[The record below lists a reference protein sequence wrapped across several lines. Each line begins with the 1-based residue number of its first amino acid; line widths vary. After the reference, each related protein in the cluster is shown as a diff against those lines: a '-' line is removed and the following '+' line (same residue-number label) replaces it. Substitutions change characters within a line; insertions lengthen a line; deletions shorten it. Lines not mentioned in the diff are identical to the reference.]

1 MPGWERARWRSAAAA
16 AAICAV
22 LVAVVL
28 VLVAEG
34 LGAAASLVGVL
45 SVVSVIAVVAAW
57 GRARPSSPER
67 IVGRRVELAGLLRD
81 IAEAHAWSR
90 SKIREAL
97 GERDVDAVMDGTR
110 LPEWDV
116 VAAFLGVIADGD
128 QAIREGLEHL
138 VRPVWE
144 AAREQADRGS
154 DGASATVLVQ
164 VTAETGVRLAVSQ
177 QAAEASRAAGRLQES
192 AAGLGSWRAGL
203 VFTLGKYASA
213 ITTLTTERDELAAQL
228 AVQQERAQQQES
240 GHAAQAALMAS
251 ELRDV
256 GARLVL
262 AEQQHEQVRQR
273 LAETERKLRAAETLR
288 DDAFAQAARSR
299 GELARLEHRPA
310 PAPPALPAP
319 VASDPYRLLGEADQQ
334 LSEEIIRRADA
345 FLHEQEATLSQHATT
360 LARLTKTTG
369 RPGPSHLRAAA
380 ALATILA
387 AAAGLSALALSNG
400 GAGTHSG
407 NLPSVTHSPST
418 RPSVTHSPSTR

>member
-154 DGASATVLVQ
+154 DGASC
-164 VTAETGVRLAVSQ
+164 S
-177 QAAEASRAAGRLQES
+177 
-192 AAGLGSWRAGL
+192 
-203 VFTLGKYASA
+203 
-213 ITTLTTERDELAAQL
+213 
-228 AVQQERAQQQES
+228 
-240 GHAAQAALMAS
+240 HAP
-251 ELRDV
+251 DV
-256 GARLVL
+256 GGAPIWI
-262 AEQQHEQVRQR
+262 
-273 LAETERKLRAAETLR
+273 AA
-288 DDAFAQAARSR
+288 SK
-299 GELARLEHRPA
+299 G
-310 PAPPALPAP
+310 APPRN
-319 VASDPYRLLGEADQQ
+319 VDERSSRSSAS
-334 LSEEIIRRADA
+334 
-345 FLHEQEATLSQHATT
+345 
-360 LARLTKTTG
+360 TKHT
-369 RPGPSHLRAAA
+369 S
-380 ALATILA
+380 
-387 AAAGLSALALSNG
+387 AGF
-400 GAGTHSG
+400 GAKRS
-407 NLPSVTHSPST
+407 
-418 RPSVTHSPSTR
+418 